1 MNAPRA
7 APLCATGHCRRAR
20 APHETAPAVARGLC
34 LCSACAARAR
44 PFPAGRALCGAL
56 RNAEPQGSRPRA
68 RPRAALAAG
77 PARGACRAAP
87 SSSGTASAALNIT
100 LTLTLIPC
108 AQGYTFHIYHR
119 IYRGLAAEGRGRPG
133 GDDGAPLA
141 PPGKRGAGGR
151 GGGIPAR
158 YSVLEDSAGSSDGD
172 EEACVG
178 IGSALGL
185 GALGLGRRNEPAG
198 AAVEMAVPAGGMSH
212 SSRNDSAVSFDARAA
227 RRKL

>member
-1 MNAPRA
+1 M
-7 APLCATGHCRRAR
+7 RRA
-20 APHETAPAVARGLC
+20 
-34 LCSACAARAR
+34 
-44 PFPAGRALCGAL
+44 
-56 RNAEPQGSRPRA
+56 QGCTFHIRHCICCP
-68 RPRAALAAG
+68 
-77 PARGACRAAP
+77 
-87 SSSGTASAALNIT
+87 N
-100 LTLTLIPC
+100 LTLTPH
-108 AQGYTFHIYHR
+108 AQGYTYHIYHR

-198 AAVEMAVPAGGMSH
+198 AAVEMAAPPAMSH
-212 SSRNDSAVSFDARAA
+212 SCRNDSAVSFDARAA